1 MKKEKNIMSYTA
13 KELKTMRDQGQSKTD
28 WEKVDNITDLELEDA
43 IKSDPDSDA
52 GVPQNWVV
60 GMPPLKEKISI
71 NIDKDVLKWFR
82 GKGKGYQS
90 YINNILRSYV
100 SMQKE

>member
-43 IKSDPDSDA
+43 IKSDPDSDTE
-52 GVPQNWVV
+52 VPKNWVV